1 MIPVTLQLSN
11 FLSYGRDVPLLD
23 FTRFNIANLSG
34 GNGQGKSA
42 LLDALTWALWGE
54 GRKAQQERKADR
66 GLLKIGENQM
76 WVDLVI
82 ELEGERYRIIRKFS
96 LAKKRSYS
104 ELELMIFD
112 SQKDDF
118 ISLSASSLRETQQRI
133 NSILRMDYD
142 TFINSAFILQGRADE
157 FTRKSARER
166 KRILSEVLGLSHYE
180 QLSLLAR
187 REVRELEKKIIAL
200 NTRLEQFQKEISEKD
215 MVLEEIKLIEKDEE
229 RQLSI
234 ITEKRDILQKLEQ
247 ENQRLSFDRRQ
258 LEEITD
264 RISAELKE
272 LQELKERRER
282 IEKNFKEYRALLV
295 GEKNILSAYNI
306 YQNLSRE
313 SQKMLLLMEEY
324 RRMEKV
330 KRELENHIENSR
342 NRLKL
347 QLEQKQEKYNEFEEK
362 VSSLS
367 VVKEKIKSLE
377 SQIKYFQESQK
388 KREEIEE
395 TEASG
400 HSHRHKPQDRLY
412 TVLVVMFPE
421 SGSSKRNVARGGY
434 SVLDT
439 LTFPAPQLT
448 TRSILV
454 EAFS

>member
-1 MIPVTLQLSN
+1 M
-11 FLSYGRDVPLLD
+11 
-23 FTRFNIANLSG
+23 
-34 GNGQGKSA
+34 
-42 LLDALTWALWGE
+42 TWALWGE
-54 GRKAQQERKADR
+54 GRKAQQEKKADR

-187 REVRELEKKIIAL
+187 REARELEKKIIAL
-200 NTRLEQFQKEISEKD
+200 STRLEQFQKEISEKD
-215 MVLEEIKLIEKDEE
+215 MVLEGIKLIEKDEE

-258 LEEITD
+258 IEEITD
-264 RISAELKE
+264 
-272 LQELKERRER
+272 
-282 IEKNFKEYRALLV
+282 
-295 GEKNILSAYNI
+295 
-306 YQNLSRE
+306 
-313 SQKMLLLMEEY
+313 
-324 RRMEKV
+324 
-330 KRELENHIENSR
+330 
-342 NRLKL
+342 
-347 QLEQKQEKYNEFEEK
+347 
-362 VSSLS
+362 
-367 VVKEKIKSLE
+367 
-377 SQIKYFQESQK
+377 
-388 KREEIEE
+388 
-395 TEASG
+395 
-400 HSHRHKPQDRLY
+400 
-412 TVLVVMFPE
+412 
-421 SGSSKRNVARGGY
+421 
-434 SVLDT
+434 
-439 LTFPAPQLT
+439 
-448 TRSILV
+448 
-454 EAFS
+454 